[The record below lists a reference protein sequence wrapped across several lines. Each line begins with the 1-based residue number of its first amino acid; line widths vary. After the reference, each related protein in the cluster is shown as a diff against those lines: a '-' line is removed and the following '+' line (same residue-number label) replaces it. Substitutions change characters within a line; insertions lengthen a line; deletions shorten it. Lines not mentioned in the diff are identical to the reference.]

1 MADADTPQP
10 LPEPAHPDPSG
21 DIARDVGSPRREHAA
36 SRGYSDPITV
46 WLLVVGA
53 LVIVM
58 ILVGG
63 FVRLSRAGLSIVE
76 WDVVTG
82 VVPPIGAEAW
92 EESFAQ
98 YQLTPEYQLVNE
110 GMTLGEYQRIFYLE
124 WAHRLIAR
132 IAGMIV
138 VLPLVWFMIRGMLGW
153 RGSLRY
159 WAVAA
164 LFGLQGAIGWIMVSS
179 GLQDRP
185 VVSDVRLTI
194 HLLTAVTLLGIV
206 LWMAL
211 NRLERDGAIAK
222 ITPVPRSVRLLS
234 WTVLVTVVIQIG
246 YGGLVAGL
254 KAGYLSNTWP
264 LMFGQ
269 WIPSGW
275 LTVADTWWLS
285 MIEPLGAHFIH
296 RWFAFV
302 VAAATLALSIVVM
315 RQPRNPA
322 LDRSTAWL
330 VAGVV
335 AQITLGVSVVLLGV
349 PKWFALAHQGLG
361 VVVFCISLIIVHR
374 IEANASVATAPSQS
388 QVV

>member
-1 MADADTPQP
+1 MPDTDTPDP
-10 LPEPAHPDPSG
+10 TPDPPSPAVREG
-21 DIARDVGSPRREHAA
+21 EDTGARKTVST
-36 SRGYSDPITV
+36 GYSDPITM
-46 WLLVVGA
+46 WLLLVGTMVV
-53 LVIVM
+53 VM

-82 VVPPIGAEAW
+82 VIPPIGTDAW
-92 EESFAQ
+92 EESFAH
-98 YQLTPEYQLVNE
+98 YQQTPEYLLVNE
-110 GMTLGEYQRIFYLE
+110 GMTLGEYQWIFYLE
-124 WAHRLIAR
+124 WAHRLIGR
-132 IAGMIV
+132 IAGLIV
-138 VLPLVWFMIRGMLGW
+138 VIPLVWFMIRGMLGW
-153 RGSLRY
+153 RESLRY
-159 WAVAA
+159 WGIAA

-179 GLQDRP
+179 GLQDQP
-185 VVSDVRLTI
+185 AVSDVRLTI
-194 HLLTAVTLLGIV
+194 HLLTALTLLGIV

-211 NRLERDGAIAK
+211 NRLEHDGAIAK
-222 ITPVPRSVRLLS
+222 IAHVPRSVRILS
-234 WTVLVTVVIQIG
+234 WTVLATVVIQIA

-269 WIPSGW
+269 WVPSGW

-302 VAAATLALSIVVM
+302 VAAATLALAIVVV
-315 RQPRNPA
+315 RRKRDRA

-330 VAGVV
+330 ALAVI
-335 AQITLGVSVVLLGV
+335 AQIALGVSVVLLGV

-361 VVVFCISLIIVHR
+361 VVVFSISLI
-374 IEANASVATAPSQS
+374 VAHQAQTSATVRSQPSRS